1 MWLFVISCNIVR
13 KYYCFDFYS
22 LVQSMSA
29 QLGIWDSQLLEQI
42 LEWFVAGIKAISMN
56 KGNGS
61 GKDPCKSFSKQMRPE
76 VHAVLI

>member
-1 MWLFVISCNIVR
+1 
-13 KYYCFDFYS
+13 
-22 LVQSMSA
+22 MSA

-42 LEWFVAGIKAISMN
+42 LERFVAGIKAISMN